1 MQGCLRSAWQMHFS
15 GVSSNSR
22 MPANWKYCLGS
33 QQCLDTLRKRP
44 YRSCCFDLTSSLLGS
59 PETLSLSDKQHP
71 LGTTLSLAKESSC
84 CRASVSLL
92 ACDAFEKLSERTR
105 IPDPLSSMWKHVE
118 ACGSMRKHVVK
129 KKTYQESSRHPLQV
143 QHRHGSIQASA
154 KRSKPA
160 RLQVPYIY
168 ISLSYIHIS
177 YIHILP
183 YIYI

>member
-22 MPANWKYCLGS
+22 MPGNWKYCLGS

-44 YRSCCFDLTSSLLGS
+44 YRSCYFDLTSSLLGS

-92 ACDAFEKLSERTR
+92 ACHDAFEKLSERTR
-105 IPDPLSSMWKHVE
+105 IPDPLSSMWKHAE
-118 ACGSMRKHVVK
+118 ACGQKGSK
-129 KKTYQESSRHPLQV
+129 KKKKKHIKSQAGTLSRY
-143 QHRHGSIQASA
+143 SIVMVLS
-154 KRSKPA
+154 RPA
-160 RLQVPYIY
+160 RSGPSLQDYKYITY
-168 ISLSYIHIS
+168 ISYIHIS
-177 YIHILP
+177 YISIYYH
-183 YIYI
+183 IYI